1 MRKLFSA
8 SFPSAI
14 FLLTQRLT
22 AHLRSVGAA
31 SGRLWR
37 SLPPSRRRRLRWLL
51 LPWALG
57 ALAGVPPAA
66 LALLPLALPLSLAG
80 AVLLPPSGH
89 YPLSAGLGAWAQT
102 LAPGGDGHLPLLLWF
117 RYPDAA
123 GDLEGLSALSAPWR
137 TLRLLR
143 GLGRALAAA
152 LASAAE
158 APEPLDVAAVTL
170 LSALAETL
178 ATLLP
183 LTLATLAPE
192 LSSAGPGL
200 RPRAAEALALLLQ
213 GYALQGEMANGL
225 LFALLPWLGTTLLA
239 LAVSLPQLYHT
250 LPPALRAW
258 RLWRIAPERAT
269 LLPAF
274 EHWCRSHPFPGAG
287 AGDQATWAADYFI
300 PYFAHL
306 QRWLTGPLARELN
319 GYLAFGDSP
328 GPLGT
333 LEAWVESSALASG
346 LAERFLALATALC
359 GEHPQLSPLLGLWL
373 ALALWPPL
381 RWLVVTLVHYPE
393 RRRQP

>member
-8 SFPSAI
+8 SFPSAT

-22 AHLRSVGAA
+22 AHLRSVGPAL
-31 SGRLWR
+31 GRRWNA
-37 SLPPSRRRRLRWLL
+37 LPPSRRRRLRWLL

-57 ALAGVPPAA
+57 ALAGAPAAA
-66 LALLPLALPLSLAG
+66 LALLPLALPLSLLG
-80 AVLLPPSGH
+80 ATLLPPSGH

-117 RYPDAA
+117 RYPGAA
-123 GDLEGLSALSAPWR
+123 GDLEGLSSLSAPWR

-143 GLGRALAAA
+143 GLVRALAAV

-158 APEPLDVAAVTL
+158 ATEPLDVAAVTL

-225 LFALLPWLGTTLLA
+225 LFALLP
-239 LAVSLPQLYHT
+239 
-250 LPPALRAW
+250 
-258 RLWRIAPERAT
+258 
-269 LLPAF
+269 
-274 EHWCRSHPFPGAG
+274 
-287 AGDQATWAADYFI
+287 
-300 PYFAHL
+300 
-306 QRWLTGPLARELN
+306 
-319 GYLAFGDSP
+319 
-328 GPLGT
+328 
-333 LEAWVESSALASG
+333 
-346 LAERFLALATALC
+346 
-359 GEHPQLSPLLGLWL
+359 
-373 ALALWPPL
+373 
-381 RWLVVTLVHYPE
+381 
-393 RRRQP
+393 